1 MSRNSDYAARILL
14 DYSYHQVYYKL
25 TGINL
30 LKQTN
35 TNIPQQINFIGK
47 FEEDNR
53 ATTFFVTRK

>member
-35 TNIPQQINFIGK
+35 TNIPQQHFLSQENEILSMINQMQIM
-47 FEEDNR
+47 
-53 ATTFFVTRK
+53 V